1 MEQTLSL
8 ELITPVHHF
17 CTSDVNTARTILDSI
32 TTTAAFDFE
41 TASRWTDEE
50 KLFLKADLELIEDRE
65 QRRVIQQQID
75 SDGLS
80 HPSLVRVTHM
90 SMATSARD
98 GYVFIMD
105 NEDILDYCMN
115 WLVITNIRQIWHN
128 ASFDFKHIYHHT
140 GQFPKLYEDSQQ
152 LAKSL
157 INHVE
162 TFKANTQLKHL
173 MGYAYGAWGLTEDYF
188 NISNLYDETLLLYA
202 ATDACATYSLWE
214 TMQHNLKEQP

>member
-1 MEQTLSL
+1 M
-8 ELITPVHHF
+8 ELITAVS
-17 CTSDVNTARTILDSI
+17 CTSINNVSDAKIILDSL

-41 TASRWTDEE
+41 TASKWSDDT
-50 KLFLKADLELIEDRE
+50 KLLLKADLELTEDRE
-65 QRRVIQQQID
+65 ERRIIQQKID

-90 SMATSARD
+90 SMATSPRD

-105 NEDILDYCMN
+105 NDDILDYCMN
-115 WLVITNIRQIWHN
+115 WLVTTNIRQIWHN
-128 ASFDFKHIYHHT
+128 ASFDFKQIYHHT

-188 NISNLYDETLLLYA
+188 NVSNLYDETLLLYA

>member
-1 MEQTLSL
+1 M
-8 ELITPVHHF
+8 ELITAVS
-17 CTSDVNTARTILDSI
+17 CTSTNNVSDARAILDAL

-41 TASRWTDEE
+41 AASKWSDDT
-50 KLFLKADLELIEDRE
+50 KLLLKADLELTEDKE
-65 QRRVIQQQID
+65 ERRVIQQKID

-80 HPSLVRVTHM
+80 HPSLVRITHM
-90 SMATSARD
+90 SMATSSRD

-105 NEDILDYCMN
+105 NEDILNYCMT
-115 WLVITNIRQIWHN
+115 WLVTTEIRQLWHN

-140 GQFPKLYEDSQQ
+140 GKFPKLYEDTQQ

-188 NISNLYDETLLLYA
+188 NVSNLYDETLLLYA
-202 ATDACATYSLWE
+202 ATDACATYLLWE
-214 TMQHNLKEQP
+214 TMQHNLANS